1 MSVLCIRLGGVL
13 QENRPTLRRQY
24 PGWLD
29 QRDCVD
35 MIDRCLSAPESLKY
49 DIFNAISDNKYRWRD
64 ISHPKEVLGWAPRGR
79 AEDYDLD
86 DPGGGIR
93 CWTAIRS

>member
-1 MSVLCIRLGGVL
+1 
-13 QENRPTLRRQY
+13 
-24 PGWLD
+24 
-29 QRDCVD
+29 

-64 ISHPKEVLGWAPRGR
+64 IGHSKEVLGLAPGGH

-86 DPGGGIR
+86 DAGGWHQVLDGDQKLR
-93 CWTAIRS
+93 RET

>member
-1 MSVLCIRLGGVL
+1 
-13 QENRPTLRRQY
+13 
-24 PGWLD
+24 
-29 QRDCVD
+29 

-64 ISHPKEVLGWAPRGR
+64 IEHAKEVLGWEPSGH

-86 DPGGGIR
+86 DPGGWHQVLDGDQKLR
-93 CWTAIRS
+93 RET